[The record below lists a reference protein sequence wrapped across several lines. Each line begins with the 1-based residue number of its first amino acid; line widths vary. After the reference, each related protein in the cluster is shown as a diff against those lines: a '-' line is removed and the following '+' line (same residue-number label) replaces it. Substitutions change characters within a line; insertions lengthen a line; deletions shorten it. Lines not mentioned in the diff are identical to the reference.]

1 MPYLTE
7 FSQHERDKK
16 KMSSITHNYRLT
28 HLILLNLHQEKV
40 IKIDIHKIAN

>member
-16 KMSSITHNYRLT
+16 KMSSITHNNRLT